1 MRTPMMKLAWI
12 AAGLLWMSPASS
24 CDLLRELT
32 PGSHAAGIR
41 QKLKSAMPVREIAR
55 CDGTTI
61 TTPAG
66 SLCRDTAGVRDA
78 MLTLTFGGERLTG
91 WQLTRRGERMDLL
104 AWAEQRWGTAKNR
117 PPLDTAR
124 PWANLHWQSE
134 SWQANYVG
142 QGEGKEMMET
152 LSIWET
158 RRNPAT
164 ARAPACERE

>member
-1 MRTPMMKLAWI
+1 MRTPVMKLAWI
-12 AAGLLWMSPASS
+12 AAGLLWISPANA

-32 PGSHAAGIR
+32 PGNHAASIR
-41 QKLKSAMPVREIAR
+41 HKLKTAMPVMEIAR

-61 TTPAG
+61 TAPAG
-66 SLCRDTAGVRDA
+66 PLCRDTAGVRDA
-78 MLTLTFGGERLTG
+78 MLTLTFRGEYLTG

-104 AWAEQRWGTAKNR
+104 AWAEQRWGPAKNR

-134 SWQANYVG
+134 SWQASYVG
-142 QGEGKEMMET
+142 QGDGKAMMET
-152 LSIWET
+152 LNVWGT

-164 ARAPACERE
+164 ARTPACERE